1 VYDRVV
7 IDSGQLVNGLWMGT
21 VLILVSLAPGIVKR
35 CLDALRFPGFPLTAL
50 KVRAHPFLHRTPFTF
65 EPPRRLAW
73 VGVAIM
79 LTAVLAY
86 IS

>member
-50 KVRAHPFLHRTPFTF
+50 KVRAYPFLHRTPFTF